1 MKNTYT
7 IGLNYGSLSCRG
19 ENPVMERLAAR
30 RYELKK

>member
-7 IGLNYGSLSCRG
+7 IGPDYGSLSCQG
-19 ENPVMERLAAR
+19 ENPVMEHLAAR